1 MSPALLSGLLVF
13 AQTRQR
19 KRSRKESPWTG

>member
-1 MSPALLSGLLVF
+1 MSSALLSGLLVL

-19 KRSRKESPWTG
+19 KRSRKELPWTG